1 MAALQESADRLS
13 KGGMRREKH
22 NYKNILSSLK
32 ARRERIRDLSIK
44 RREEL
49 ELSRLLC
56 IFTRDAS
63 EVPQSLP
70 LDTQATES
78 NVLY

>member
-13 KGGMRREKH
+13 KGGIMRVKSS
-22 NYKNILSSLK
+22 YKSTLNSLRV
-32 ARRERIRDLSIK
+32 RRERIRDLTMK

-63 EVPQSLP
+63 EVSQSS
-70 LDTQATES
+70 TIATRAT
-78 NVLY
+78 